1 MFVFYIFDSFP
12 FIKNTLR
19 IFLDKRYL
27 YHYLQG
33 FFTSYSSRR
42 VLKKLELFF
51 TRKVA
56 DVYKNSTFPETKYK
70 NELSTDGVI
79 ENPVY
84 ISGDKAQEIKNYL
97 SDKLCHDPED
107 RDSQYF
113 KNF

>member
-1 MFVFYIFDSFP
+1 M
-12 FIKNTLR
+12 
-19 IFLDKRYL
+19 
-27 YHYLQG
+27 
-33 FFTSYSSRR
+33 
-42 VLKKLELFF
+42 LKKLELFF
-51 TRKVA
+51 YKERV

-107 RDSQYF
+107 RLTIF
-113 KNF
+113 